1 LAGERQKDYEIG
13 HVHILDLLIP
23 WRLLMSASLAPPL
36 ASSPVSPAEQGAAA
50 FSDVS
55 ALSFEEALAE
65 LEKIVRGLE
74 SGQQK
79 LEEAITAFERG
90 SALRRHCEA
99 KLAEAETRIQAIVER
114 ADGSL
119 GTRPVE

>member
-1 LAGERQKDYEIG
+1 MKEGLARPPQKDYENG
-13 HVHILDLLIP
+13 HVEILAPLAQRCP
-23 WRLLMSASLAPPL
+23 LMSASQAPSVPS
-36 ASSPVSPAEQGAAA
+36 AAPAAA
-50 FSDVS
+50 DLS

-114 ADGSL
+114 ADGTL
-119 GTRPVE
+119 GSRPIE